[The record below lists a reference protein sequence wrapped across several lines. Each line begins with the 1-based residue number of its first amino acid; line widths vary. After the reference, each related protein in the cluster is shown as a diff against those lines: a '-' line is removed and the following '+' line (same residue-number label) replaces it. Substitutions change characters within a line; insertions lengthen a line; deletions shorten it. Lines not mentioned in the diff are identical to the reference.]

1 MKLYFYNDRGCIILP
16 LLGAFFCCLL
26 TGRLLSQDTTQE
38 GARGAG
44 RDVSLRY
51 YGRDGLA
58 KSAPKDTST
67 LRHVQIVYGTKLTA
81 NDVAFLSTLE
91 HVEELLIGGNLS
103 DEFVTIEGGL
113 LPLAQMKGLRNVFL
127 CKNQMCDKDLAFVPA
142 LSAIESLEFVGN
154 TNPYAVDGPTVTDEC
169 AEFLRRATSLRSLYI
184 SGGEKLTDRFVSVI
198 ARDLKN
204 LEHLD
209 MDSELLT
216 DQSLQVL
223 ANQCGNL
230 RWLDLHSNQFTDEG
244 VAYLANAKKMER
256 LWVGSNALTDQCVKS
271 VAGLDHLRHLE
282 LTVATIHD
290 DSIQTLVRL
299 PVLEILALRQPPLSD
314 DQFAMFAH
322 HPTLQSAFL
331 NGRDLSATKVLE
343 VIQTM
348 PKLDHLDVGVN
359 KSLQATVKRFLAS
372 RKAAP

>member
-1 MKLYFYNDRGCIILP
+1 MKLCCDNDRDCIMLP
-16 LLGAFFCCLL
+16 FLGAFFCCLL
-26 TGRLLSQDTTQE
+26 STGALSQDTTQE
-38 GARGAG
+38 GARGTG

-58 KSAPKDTST
+58 KSAPTDTST

-91 HVEELLIGGNLS
+91 QVEELLIGGNLS

-113 LPLAQMKGLRNVFL
+113 LPLAKMKGLRDVFL
-127 CKNQMCDKDLAFVPA
+127 CKNDMCDEDLAFVPA

-154 TNPYAVDGPTVTDEC
+154 TNPYAVDGPAVTDEC

-184 SGGEKLTDRFVSVI
+184 SGGLKLTDRFVAVI

-216 DQSLQVL
+216 DQSLQHL
-223 ANQCGNL
+223 ANQCLNL
-230 RWLDLHSNQFTDEG
+230 KWLDLHSNQFTDQG
-244 VAYLANAKKMER
+244 IAYLANAKKMEM
-256 LWVGSNALTDQCVKS
+256 LWLRSTSLTDDCVKS
-271 VAGLDHLRHLE
+271 VAGLVHLRHLE
-282 LTVATIHD
+282 LTVATIDD
-290 DSIQTLVRL
+290 DSLRTLVGL

-314 DQFAMFAH
+314 DQFALFAH

-331 NGRDLSATKVLE
+331 NGRDLSAKKVLE

-348 PKLDHLDVGVN
+348 PKLDHLDVGEN